1 MKVQHLNKGRIDTI
15 LNCPWKYWRTY
26 DYDGESKPTI
36 GGYSAANLGTACH
49 DALEILYN
57 DSGMKGTKSEL
68 LKIYDELNDKSP
80 LKAEDYA
87 DGREIL
93 GNWFDKVYTE
103 YKKEENRR
111 FIGAEVQFGY
121 SPRHDE
127 GTEMFVGGVPIHGY
141 IDRVDEIITEDG
153 KRIIEVVDYK
163 SNRQPKPR
171 VEIDDVQN
179 AEANIYLMAARKL
192 YPDADEYVFVYDFLR
207 WGLFKTDRTKETLIE
222 YLRFMKRVHNYAT
235 NLDSPEQKLGGA
247 CGWCDYHD
255 ECDKMREAKEKDVAS
270 LIIGQSESNISD
282 LAKEHAAVAA
292 QASALYRRKAKLE
305 SAMKANLQANDM
317 LSYTDDEVQL
327 TLRARKQD
335 SYDTQTVI
343 NELLEHAPE
352 SLAKALSVSKGK
364 LDKMLKSLPA
374 ESRDK
379 LIRSMK
385 RGYQNPSLHIL
396 LRKDTD

>member
-26 DYDGESKPTI
+26 DYDGDSKPSI

-49 DALEILYN
+49 DALEHFYLE
-57 DSGMKGTKSEL
+57 GKKTKAEL
-68 LKIYDELNDKSP
+68 LKLYDELNDGGP

-93 GNWFDKVYTE
+93 SNWHDKVFAE
-103 YKKEENRR
+103 YEKDPNRR

-127 GTEMFVGGVPIHGY
+127 GEEMLVGGVPIHGY
-141 IDRVDEIITEDG
+141 IDRVDEVITEDG

-163 SNRQPKPR
+163 SNRMPKPR

-179 AEANIYLMAARKL
+179 AEVNIYLMAARKL

-207 WGLFKTDRTKETLIE
+207 WGLFKTTRTKETLIE
-222 YLRFMKRVHNYAT
+222 YLRFMKRVHNYAV
-235 NLDSPEQKLGGA
+235 NLTDPEQKLGGA

-255 ECDKMREAKEKDVAS
+255 ECDKMKEAMEHDVAS
-270 LIIGQSESNISD
+270 QVLDNSVGISE

-292 QASALYRRKAKLE
+292 LASAMYRRKAKIE
-305 SAMKANLQANDM
+305 SLMRSHLTKNDM

-327 TLRARKQD
+327 TLRAKKQD

-343 NELLEHAPE
+343 DELSEHAPE
-352 SLAKALSVSKGK
+352 ALAKALSVSKGK
-364 LDKMLKSLPA
+364 LDKMLKTLPA
-374 ESRDK
+374 ETRDR

>member
-26 DYDGESKPTI
+26 DYDGDSKPII

-49 DALEILYN
+49 DALEKLYE
-57 DSGMKGTKSEL
+57 DKGLKGNKADL
-68 LKIYDELNDKSP
+68 LKIYDEINDNSP
-80 LKAEDYA
+80 LKADDYA

-93 GNWFDKVYTE
+93 SNWFEKVYLNYQTE
-103 YKKEENRR
+103 ETRR

-127 GTEMFVGGVPIHGY
+127 GTEMLVGGVPIHGY

-163 SNRQPKPR
+163 SNRSPKPR
-171 VEIDDVQN
+171 VEIDDTQN
-179 AEANIYLMAARKL
+179 AEVNIYLMAARKL

-207 WGLFKTDRTKETLIE
+207 WGLFKTSRTKETLID
-222 YLRFMKRVHNYAT
+222 YLRFMKRVHNYAV
-235 NLDSPEQKLGGA
+235 NLDKPEQKLGSA

-255 ECDKMREAKEKDVAS
+255 ECEKIKEAKNNDVAS
-270 LIIGQSESNISD
+270 QVLGKGASMGA
-282 LAKEHAAVAA
+282 LAKEHAAVSAL
-292 QASALYRRKAKLE
+292 ASALYRRKAKLE
-305 SAMKANLQANDM
+305 SEMKANLTRNDM

-327 TLRARKQD
+327 TLRAKKQD
-335 SYDTQTVI
+335 SYNTQIVI
-343 NELLEHAPE
+343 DELSEHAPE
-352 SLAKALSVSKGK
+352 DLAKAVSVSKGK

-374 ESRDK
+374 ETRDK

-385 RGYQNPSLHIL
+385 RGYQNPSLHIM

>member
-1 MKVQHLNKGRIDTI
+1 MITMAKTNRL
-15 LNCPWKYWRTY
+15 
-26 DYDGESKPTI
+26 
-36 GGYSAANLGTACH
+36 SADIPLLTSETACH

-57 DSGMKGTKSEL
+57 DSGMNGTKSEL

-179 AEANIYLMAARKL
+179 AEANI
-192 YPDADEYVFVYDFLR
+192 
-207 WGLFKTDRTKETLIE
+207 LFDGSKEN
-222 YLRFMKRVHNYAT
+222 F
-235 NLDSPEQKLGGA
+235 
-247 CGWCDYHD
+247 
-255 ECDKMREAKEKDVAS
+255 
-270 LIIGQSESNISD
+270 
-282 LAKEHAAVAA
+282 
-292 QASALYRRKAKLE
+292 
-305 SAMKANLQANDM
+305 
-317 LSYTDDEVQL
+317 
-327 TLRARKQD
+327 
-335 SYDTQTVI
+335 TQT
-343 NELLEHAPE
+343 LT
-352 SLAKALSVSKGK
+352 
-364 LDKMLKSLPA
+364 
-374 ESRDK
+374 
-379 LIRSMK
+379 SMCLFMI
-385 RGYQNPSLHIL
+385 S
-396 LRKDTD
+396 